1 MGHVATD
8 AQAGVG
14 MGALIAWMAIAFFR
28 GVSSG
33 AQSLVA
39 AAHGAK
45 DPVRIRH
52 AADAGLWIGAVAGVV
67 SALFVAAVVLPVLD
81 TLVGNP
87 GVAAAARDY
96 LEVRL
101 FAMPFSIAGFG
112 VLCILQGLGD
122 SHAGMRVNVIGNLLN
137 GVLDVVFIF
146 GVGTIPAMG
155 ARGAALATVV
165 SSSVMLVL
173 FLWNYRR
180 VVGPIGWPRW
190 PTMRRSLSVGV
201 PAGIQGFS
209 EIVAFVAMSAALARV
224 GAAHLAASEIVL
236 NIASLSFLPGYG
248 ISEAGGVLVGRY
260 LGAGQPEVAARALYS
275 ARMLAVSIMAVF
287 SVVFIVFGQTLV
299 SWFTTD
305 SEVIAISAE
314 LMVFAAAFQ
323 VFDAAAMAH
332 VCGLRGA
339 GETRFTLMA
348 ASVTAWGITVP
359 AALIL
364 GLWWGWGA
372 TGAWIGMTFEVVALA
387 LISGY
392 RIRGLKSGRVG
403 RMELLLGNSNG

>member
-1 MGHVATD
+1 
-8 AQAGVG
+8 
-14 MGALIAWMAIAFFR
+14 
-28 GVSSG
+28 
-33 AQSLVA
+33 
-39 AAHGAK
+39 
-45 DPVRIRH
+45 
-52 AADAGLWIGAVAGVV
+52 
-67 SALFVAAVVLPVLD
+67 
-81 TLVGNP
+81 
-87 GVAAAARDY
+87 
-96 LEVRL
+96 
-101 FAMPFSIAGFG
+101 
-112 VLCILQGLGD
+112 
-122 SHAGMRVNVIGNLLN
+122 
-137 GVLDVVFIF
+137 
-146 GVGTIPAMG
+146 
-155 ARGAALATVV
+155 
-165 SSSVMLVL
+165 
-173 FLWNYRR
+173 
-180 VVGPIGWPRW
+180 
-190 PTMRRSLSVGV
+190 
-201 PAGIQGFS
+201 
-209 EIVAFVAMSAALARV
+209 
-224 GAAHLAASEIVL
+224 
-236 NIASLSFLPGYG
+236 
-248 ISEAGGVLVGRY
+248 
-260 LGAGQPEVAARALYS
+260 
-275 ARMLAVSIMAVF
+275 IMAVF